1 MPAVLTCI
9 VGKRLCA
16 SPLEDHWS
24 LRRHATQLL
33 ATLLHRFG
41 VKYQDLQ
48 PRVTQTLLEALHDK
62 RKPLSTHYGALLGLT
77 VLGHQIVHAL
87 LMPSLPEY
95 LDALRP
101 LLETA
106 PMPPSAPA
114 SAPPAASARGSV
126 AARAPKQLE
135 ALRLHGA
142 ALHASGA
149 YFHQHGM
156 LAAPPPPPPP
166 PPPAPHTAATAA
178 AIAIA
183 AANLTGGTIAPPP
196 RSRKGGG
203 GAAAGGTGAA
213 AGAGAEAESGPR
225 GAAAAGPQGRGAAS
239 LLPQVAT
246 SYGKLHDEFG
256 QALASYTWPNDWLRA
271 DAPGLL
277 QALL

>member
-24 LRRHATQLL
+24 LRRQASQLL

-41 VKYQDLQ
+41 AKYQDLQ

-126 AARAPKQLE
+126 AARAAKQLE

-142 ALHASGA
+142 ALHTSGA

-156 LAAPPPPPPP
+156 LAAPPPPPP

-203 GAAAGGTGAA
+203 GATAGGTGAA
-213 AGAGAEAESGPR
+213 GGAGAEAETGPR
-225 GAAAAGPQGRGAAS
+225 GAAAVGPQGRGAAS